1 MKDMKEQSGKH
12 TPQPAP
18 APAGNDENTAVADPD
33 RRRHIR
39 RSTILRGTLH
49 IDARD
54 IDCVILDLSVGGAK
68 IMIREPVYS
77 GARTTLRI
85 DRVGAFSADVVW
97 TSDEFCGLLFTGD
110 NFTISEKI
118 GRRFGLE

>member
-1 MKDMKEQSGKH
+1 MKDMKERYENQ
-12 TPQPAP
+12 TDQPPPTQRGEDETAP
-18 APAGNDENTAVADPD
+18 ASD

-39 RSTILRGTLH
+39 RSTILHGTLH

-54 IDCVILDLSVGGAK
+54 IDCIILDLSVGGAK
-68 IMIREPVYS
+68 ILIKEPVYS
-77 GARTTLRI
+77 GARTTLSI

>member
-1 MKDMKEQSGKH
+1 MKDMKERYENQ
-12 TPQPAP
+12 TDRPAP
-18 APAGNDENTAVADPD
+18 TQRGKDETAPASD

-39 RSTILRGTLH
+39 RSTILHGTLH

-54 IDCVILDLSVGGAK
+54 IDCIILDLSVGGAK
-68 IMIREPVYS
+68 ILIKEPVYS
-77 GARTTLRI
+77 GARTTLSI